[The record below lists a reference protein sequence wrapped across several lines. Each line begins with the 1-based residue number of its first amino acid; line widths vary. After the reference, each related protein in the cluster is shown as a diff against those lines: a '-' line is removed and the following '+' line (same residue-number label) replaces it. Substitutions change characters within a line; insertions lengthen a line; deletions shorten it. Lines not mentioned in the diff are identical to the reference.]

1 MADKINTNYKLI
13 EPEVGASQDNWGE
26 KLNDNWNKID
36 SLLHGDSYEDINLNT
51 VSQIQP
57 NLVGGAWEI
66 DGTPV
71 TSTASELNY
80 LSGLN
85 GSVQDN
91 LDLKAPLAS
100 PALTGIPT
108 APTAATATD
117 TTQIATTEFVKQV
130 IAEMVYPVGSIY
142 VNATST
148 ENPATLLGFGTWV
161 EHGSG
166 RVLVGQNTGDS
177 SFDTLGETGGQKDA
191 VIVSHSHTGTTN
203 TTGSH
208 THSSNASV
216 LVNLSEGAYADGSSR
231 ALRNLSQIM
240 NPAGD
245 HSHTLTTDTV
255 GESGTNKNLQP
266 YVVVKMWKR
275 TA

>member
-36 SLLHGDSYEDINLNT
+36 SLLHGDSYQDINLNT

-71 TSTASELNY
+71 TSTASEI
-80 LSGLN
+80 N
-85 GSVQDN
+85 GITAN
-91 LDLKAPLAS
+91 LALKAPLAS

-130 IAEMVYPVGSIY
+130 IAEMVYPIGSIY
-142 VNATST
+142 VNATSN
-148 ENPATLLGFGTWV
+148 ENPATLLGFGTWS
-161 EHGSG
+161 EYGSG
-166 RVLVGQNTGDS
+166 RVLVGQDTGDTA
-177 SFDTLGETGGQKDA
+177 FDAIGETGGQKDS
-191 VIVSHSHTGTTN
+191 VVVSHNHTGTTS
-203 TTGSH
+203 TVGDH
-208 THSSNASV
+208 THSVTYIQQDSNSGDV
-216 LVNLSEGAYADGSSR
+216 TSGSTPVMGYLGSPLGLNEK
-231 ALRNLSQIM
+231 ATSS
-240 NPAGD
+240 AG
-245 HSHTLTTDTV
+245 SHNHTFTTSTN